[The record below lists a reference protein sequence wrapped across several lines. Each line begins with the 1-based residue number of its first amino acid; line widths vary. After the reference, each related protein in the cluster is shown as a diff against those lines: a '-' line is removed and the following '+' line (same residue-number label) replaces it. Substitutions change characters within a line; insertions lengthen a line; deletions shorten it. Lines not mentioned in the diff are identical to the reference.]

1 MNVSLLVLSSRRR
14 ILLRS
19 LGYALGCGSSAGALT
34 ALLGAAVLAALEQN
48 VSLLP
53 LTLVLAPIAA
63 AVGAVTALPCGLIAG
78 LALVAL
84 RRHVGFSRAAVRL
97 VAGAG
102 AALLPAIWTGADL
115 PSTARPA
122 LLIAA
127 SARRSWC
134 SRLPRATARVPFTA
148 GLGDA
153 FGPAATSVRTS
164 RRRSAT
170 ARRENSVRR
179 AHRSASPRDRLQ
191 SRHAAAASCPVGRH
205 AIGC

>member
-63 AVGAVTALPCGLIAG
+63 AVGAVASLPCGLIAG

-127 SARRSWC
+127 LGPTIVVFALAAC
-134 SRLPRATARVPFTA
+134 YGPRAFYGRPGRRVRSR
-148 GLGDA
+148 GDERA
-153 FGPAATSVRTS
+153 DQQAPVSD
-164 RRRSAT
+164 SAP
-170 ARRENSVRR
+170 REL
-179 AHRSASPRDRLQ
+179 RSASTSEREP
-191 SRHAAAASCPVGRH
+191 S
-205 AIGC
+205 